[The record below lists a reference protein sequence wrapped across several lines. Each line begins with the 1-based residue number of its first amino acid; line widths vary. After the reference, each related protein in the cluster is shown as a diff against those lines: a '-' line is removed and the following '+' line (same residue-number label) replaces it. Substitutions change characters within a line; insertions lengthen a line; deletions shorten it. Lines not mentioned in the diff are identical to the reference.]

1 MKTATLLLTSTALVL
16 GLNSTAFADND
27 KDHKNKAS
35 FAAELSG
42 GQEVLTTKIL
52 DSNSKEVTIPI
63 GPLVTGAYGEAHFS
77 LSKDGTMLNYHF
89 EAAGFGTPLFMAHI
103 HLGPK
108 GANGPIMVWLF
119 GDQTN
124 APDEFTLLRGDDGP
138 FTGSMSGVLTEA
150 DLDML
155 SAEDRAKLASLGVN
169 TFADVI
175 TNIMN
180 GNAYVNLHTTAN
192 IPGEIRGQVK
202 SEGHHH

>member
-27 KDHKNKAS
+27 KDHNKKAS

-42 GQEVLTTKIL
+42 GQQVRTARIADINGT
-52 DSNSKEVTIPI
+52 SVTIPI
-63 GPLVTGAYGEAHFS
+63 GPLVSGAHGDAHFS

-103 HLGPK
+103 HLGPT

-124 APDEFTLLRGDDGP
+124 APFPLLRGDDGP

-155 SAEDRAKLASLGVN
+155 SADDRANLASLGVN